1 MFKYDFIN
9 FFLFPISYIKQQQ
22 FNYISLYPCNT
33 NIVFFLLM
41 NIELYLALP
50 ENSLNN
56 EIL

>member
-1 MFKYDFIN
+1 MLKYDFIN
-9 FFLFPISYIKQQQ
+9 FYLFPFSDIKQQQ

-33 NIVFFLLM
+33 NIVFLLM

-50 ENSLNN
+50 KNSLIN